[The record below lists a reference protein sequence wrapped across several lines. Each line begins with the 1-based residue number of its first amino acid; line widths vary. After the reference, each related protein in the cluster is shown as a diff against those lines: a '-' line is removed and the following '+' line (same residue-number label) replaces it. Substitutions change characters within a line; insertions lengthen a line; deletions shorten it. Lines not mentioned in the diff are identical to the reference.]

1 MFSHLDKR
9 WRLIAQTFHPWDDE
23 HTLTLQHS
31 NVLDGSASYVITTNA
46 QNTSLEGYND
56 IVNAGV
62 SFNHLLTAIAG
73 YAITSVTITMGGT
86 DITSTAYNSTT
97 GQISIASVTGNV
109 VIAVAV
115 GRPYDAEVEY
125 LQGDGTAYIDTQYT
139 PVQGDEITVEFQSL
153 ATISSSYYC
162 LFSSGTGTY
171 QFIALFGNRQNVT
184 GSFCKYFAS
193 GAAQW
198 LAHSFSGWETMTIK
212 QDGTFSIGSDSVR
225 SPYEH
230 SLDGNNTSL
239 FILRRR
245 DNTSG
250 LPAKLRK
257 FSITNNNV
265 TKKDFIPVRKDGV
278 GYLYDKVS
286 GQLFGNAASSGA
298 FTYGNDV
305 TT

>member
-1 MFSHLDKR
+1 MIKKQATNLAAIRKGDDI
-9 WRLIAQTFHPWDDE
+9 IAKVYKGD
-23 HTLTLQHS
+23 TLR
-31 NVLDGSASYVITTNA
+31 
-46 QNTSLEGYND
+46 
-56 IVNAGV
+56 
-62 SFNHLLTAIAG
+62 
-73 YAITSVTITMGGT
+73 
-86 DITSTAYNSTT
+86 YNS
-97 GQISIASVTGNV
+97 AL
-109 VIAVAV
+109 
-115 GRPYDAEVEY
+115 PYDAEVEY
-125 LQGDGTAYIDTQYT
+125 LQGDGTAYIDTQYS

-171 QFIALFGNRQNVT
+171 QLIALFGNRQNVT

-193 GAAQW
+193 GNAQW

-230 SLDGNNTSL
+230 SLDGNNASL

-245 DNTSG
+245 DGTSG

-298 FTYGNDV
+298 FIFGNDV
-305 TT
+305 TSNDTNSLNFNNVLLSSLNGNEPNDEPNEIDPIAMEDM